1 MPMYQYACRNCG
13 QAFEKRL
20 RMSQAR
26 EVQICPAC
34 GSQETRKR
42 ISAVAV
48 AGTARG
54 SNANVAPAPTNPFS

>member
-1 MPMYQYACRNCG
+1 MPMYQYACRDCG

-20 RMSQAR
+20 RMSQASD
-26 EVQICPAC
+26 VQNCPSC

-48 AGTARG
+48 GGTARTMTR
-54 SNANVAPAPTNPFS
+54 VAPPPASPFS